1 MPHNARC
8 AGMAAWEH
16 ALSKHLN
23 PNPELPPEIANA
35 AETGELVVFVGAG
48 ISRMVGCPGWDQM
61 ATKVL
66 DQLVPNGIDYHELSQ
81 IMMILDPKKRLS
93 FAKIIAKKH
102 GIPIDYKAIFK
113 ATRSDG
119 DIYSY
124 LNQFNSAFLTTNYE
138 KQLAPVSR
146 ATEPETNWRFYKR
159 QDLLGVRLDK
169 NGNVVHLHGCLDD
182 PDNMIVT
189 SREYL
194 EHYSSKEVQD
204 FLAYLI
210 AKKTVLFLGYGLDEI
225 EVLESIV
232 RSAGVKVTGEQ
243 NRLRRFTLQ
252 GFFSAEAGLADTLEE
267 YYSDTFGIKLIGFP
281 KDKKSY
287 GQQVDILAAWV
298 RQMKFGSVELVDEV
312 AALEDEIRG

>member
-204 FLAYLI
+204 FLR
-210 AKKTVLFLGYGLDEI
+210 T
-225 EVLESIV
+225 
-232 RSAGVKVTGEQ
+232 
-243 NRLRRFTLQ
+243 
-252 GFFSAEAGLADTLEE
+252 
-267 YYSDTFGIKLIGFP
+267 
-281 KDKKSY
+281 
-287 GQQVDILAAWV
+287 
-298 RQMKFGSVELVDEV
+298 
-312 AALEDEIRG
+312 